1 MPGVSPCWCAKPAA
15 QYKNYRGYPFFGQFC
30 NMKNRWLLH
39 AGFWLAYWFVFTFS
53 NGNYE
58 KEWGKFAITEGVMM
72 PPRMIATYLSFWC
85 FDKLRPS
92 WKAFAGIL
100 AAILLGGLMVRFI
113 KMVYIGPVWFPDYNF
128 RFFSHRFIT
137 DTLDSV
143 VAAGSALTARLYFR
157 QQEFIRRETALRAEK
172 SEAELQALKN
182 QLNPHFLFN
191 TINNLYALARVKS
204 DRTAPVAM
212 QLANLLRYL
221 LYDSSVPTVRIEQEV
236 THLKQYVELERLRFD
251 EERLSVKFETDIDD
265 VKQPV
270 TPLLML
276 PLVENAFKHG
286 AGESMDEAWVHIS
299 IRLQRKQLEMKVENS
314 RGSVANGTQKGIGLQ
329 NIRRQLE
336 LLYPNSGSLTTHE
349 TDNTYSAT
357 LKITYP

>member
-1 MPGVSPCWCAKPAA
+1 MH
-15 QYKNYRGYPFFGQFC
+15 
-30 NMKNRWLLH
+30 L
-39 AGFWLAYWFVFTFS
+39 GFWVAYWFVFTFS

-58 KEWGKFAITEGVMM
+58 KEWTKFAITEGVMM
-72 PPRMIATYLSFWC
+72 PARMLATYLSFWC

-100 AAILLGGLMVRFI
+100 AAVMLGGLIVRFL
-113 KMVYIGPVWFPDYNF
+113 KMVYIGPVWFPDRNF
-128 RFFSHRFIT
+128 HFFSYRFIT

-143 VAAGSALTARLYFR
+143 VAAGSALTVRLYFK
-157 QQEFIRRETALRAEK
+157 QQEFIRRESALRAEK

-191 TINNLYALARVKS
+191 TINNLYALARAKS
-204 DRTAPVAM
+204 DKTAPVAL
-212 QLANLLRYL
+212 QLASLLRYL
-221 LYDSSVPTVRIEQEV
+221 LYDSSGNTVRLEQEV
-236 THLKQYVELERLRFD
+236 SHLRQYVALEKLRFD
-251 EERLSVKFETDIDD
+251 EERLTVNFETEIDD
-265 VKQPV
+265 INQLV

-286 AGESMDEAWVHIS
+286 AGESLDEAWVNIA
-299 IRLQRKQLEMKVENS
+299 ICLKNKQFEMVVTNS
-314 RGSVANGTQKGIGLQ
+314 KAAAEPANQTGIGLQ

-336 LLYPNSGSLTTHE
+336 LRYPESGALTIAE
-349 TDNTYSAT
+349 TATTYAAT